1 MSMVG
6 TLDEFLKDE
15 THIHLLNTIDKLP
28 AKVIIDKFEKY
39 DMDDD
44 LDLSPSLVAIAFT
57 LSYGNTSKYC
67 IQWQETAKDEFN
79 LNFIINNETKV
90 TLFSGNL
97 MTVDPYPETKQ
108 EKERSLEDLW
118 CYVWEQ
124 FLMFTSAE
132 YDKFVKLKHVKFL

>member
-1 MSMVG
+1 MSMIG

-15 THIHLLNTIDKLP
+15 THIHLLNNIDKLP

-57 LSYGNTSKYC
+57 LSYGNPSKYY
-67 IQWQETAKDEFN
+67 IQWQEIVKDEFN
-79 LNFIINNETKV
+79 LNFIINDETKV
-90 TLFSGNL
+90 TLLSGNL

-118 CYVWEQ
+118 HYAWER

-132 YDKFVKLKHVKFL
+132 YDKFVKLKPVKFL